1 MREEPGKIEAAPALT
16 DARVLIV
23 EDDFLISMELEAV
36 LEDAG
41 ADIVGLCRTVSEA
54 LAVVDRHALAIA
66 ILDVRLGRE
75 LVTPVARRLAER
87 GIPFVFYT
95 GQVDIVSLQAEW
107 PGYPIIQ
114 KPAHPNTIVRVLGN
128 QLRH

>member
-1 MREEPGKIEAAPALT
+1 MREEPGKVKAAPALK
-16 DARVLIV
+16 DVRILIV

-54 LAVVDRHALAIA
+54 LAVVDRNALAIA
-66 ILDVRLGRE
+66 ILDVRLGHE

-87 GIPFVFYT
+87 ETPFIFYT
-95 GQVDIVSLQAEW
+95 GQVDVASLQAEW

-114 KPAHPNTIVRVLGN
+114 KPAHPNTIVRVLAD